1 MSAWHAPL
9 PEPQLGDVVEIT
21 TPQGFAYA
29 QFTHDIPLHG
39 QLLRILP
46 GLYATRPTDLAAL
59 VQQPERY
66 VTFFWLR
73 PALHK
78 SRAVVAIVDQFPIP
92 ARNRAVPLFRTPAL
106 APREPGPPPYWT
118 LWDGQ
123 RCWRVDRLTE
133 AQRNLPVDGMP
144 HTEVFLHQIV
154 SGWAPRDYD
163 GIPVDRTPPVAA
175 GSRQRRPRQ
184 RGKRRLPRIGDVVE
198 IATPKGVAYAQL
210 THHIPGK
217 GELLRIL
224 PGLYE
229 TRPAAL
235 AALVQQ
241 RERYVTFSMLR
252 AILRESEAIVVAG
265 REVPEAAVVGPFPI
279 PARNR
284 PIPLFRLLGGPGRH
298 PVTGK
303 LNCWRLRDEERLWRI
318 EGLTAAQRDL
328 PLDGIPSH
336 PLLIDRIVSGWHPRD
351 AVTAGEKAAAE
362 PLPPQ
367 HVLYFPDV
375 IAAQVAGRR
384 LHAQGYQ
391 RIAVLHSRSVP
402 PSERASLEGAAA
414 APPDWKWLVVVY
426 GDRPPP
432 PGLVEELAA
441 QSQEELAEELAA
453 EEQTAGRE
461 PPPEHFLYFPTA
473 AAAQEAARRLRAKGY
488 KRVAVRDP
496 DSEYFEDETPP
507 GTQPLGREWQ
517 VVASGTVPPPGDP
530 IEDTREHLEALAES
544 LGGEYDG

>member
-29 QFTHDIPLHG
+29 QFTHDIPLHE

-59 VQQPERY
+59 VQQRERY

-73 PALHK
+73 PALQK
-78 SRAVVAIVDQFPIP
+78 SRPVVTIVGQFPIP

-106 APREPGPPPYWT
+106 EPRDPGPPPYWT

-123 RCWRVDRLTE
+123 RRWRVDRLTE
-133 AQRNLPVDGMP
+133 GQRDLPVDGMP
-144 HTEVFLHQIV
+144 TTGVFLHQIV
-154 SGWAPRDYD
+154 SGWSPRDYD
-163 GIPVDRTPPVAA
+163 GIPVGRTPPVAA
-175 GSRQRRPRQ
+175 GGSKRRPRQ

-198 IATPKGVAYAQL
+198 LATPKGFAYAQF
-210 THHIPGK
+210 TPDIPVD

-224 PGLYE
+224 PGLYA
-229 TRPAAL
+229 TRPADL

-252 AILRESEAIVVAG
+252 GLIRRDLAT
-265 REVPEAAVVGPFPI
+265 VVGQFEI

-284 PIPLFRLLGGPGRH
+284 PIPLFRAIGGPGRH
-298 PVTGK
+298 PITGK
-303 LNCWRLRDEERLWRI
+303 LNCWWLMDEERRWRV
-318 EGLTAAQRDL
+318 EGLTAAQRGL
-328 PLDGIPSH
+328 PGDGIPSH
-336 PLLIDRIVSGWHPRD
+336 PLLIDNIVSGWHPRD
-351 AVTAGEKAAAE
+351 DVSAGEKAAAE

-375 IAAQVAGRR
+375 IAAQVARKR
-384 LHAQGYQ
+384 LHAQGY
-391 RIAVLHSRSVP
+391 RGIAVLHSRSVP

-414 APPDWKWLVVVY
+414 PPPDWKWLVVTY
-426 GDRPPP
+426 GERPPP

-441 QSQEELAEELAA
+441 QSQEALAA
-453 EEQTAGRE
+453 ELEAVESSAAEAAERE
-461 PPPEHFLYFPTA
+461 APPEHFLYFPTA
-473 AAAQEAARRLRAKGY
+473 AAAQEAARRLRAEGF
-488 KRVAVRDP
+488 KRVAARAP
-496 DSEYFEDETPP
+496 DSAYFADEEAPP
-507 GTQPLGREWQ
+507 GTHALGREWS

-530 IEDTREHLEALAES
+530 IEDTRAHLEALAES
-544 LGGEYDG
+544 LGGEYDA